1 MFVGTTDTC
10 PYYPDYAKYQTVNQ
24 PTLTHLNL
32 TLLSSQE
39 THSVVITGA
48 SRGIGRRIAI
58 AFARETDYALLLTAR
73 TKSDL
78 EDTKT
83 LCGKVGDN
91 RVVIMACDAADPRA
105 VQNCSLP
112 GDFPAAKF
120 VVNNAGYFLLKPL
133 GKTTHEEFSGQ
144 IESNLFSAV
153 NMTNR
158 FLDDLKS
165 KSHALV
171 INICSE
177 GAVEG
182 RSESGAYAASKHALL
197 GYTRSLRK
205 ELMDTEIGV
214 TAINLG
220 QTQSSSWEGS
230 LIDRDLLIDPDDV
243 AKIILNLTLLS
254 PRTVV
259 EEMLVKPQHGR
270 VPPM

>member
-1 MFVGTTDTC
+1 M
-10 PYYPDYAKYQTVNQ
+10 
-24 PTLTHLNL
+24 
-32 TLLSSQE
+32 SSQE

-48 SRGIGRRIAI
+48 SRGIGRRIAL
-58 AFARETDYALLLTAR
+58 AFARETGYALLLTAR

-83 LCGKVGDN
+83 LCGKAGDN
-91 RVVIMACDAADPRA
+91 RVVVMACNAADPRA
-105 VQNCSLP
+105 VQKCSLP
-112 GDFPAAKF
+112 DDFPAAKF
-120 VVNNAGYFLLKPL
+120 VINNAGYFLLKPL
-133 GKTTHEEFSGQ
+133 EKTTHEEFSGQ
-144 IESNLFSAV
+144 IESNLYSAV
-153 NMTNR
+153 NITNR

-165 KSHALV
+165 KSHGLV

-182 RSESGAYAASKHALL
+182 RRESGAYATSKHALL

-230 LIDRDLLIDPDDV
+230 LVDRDLLIDPDDV
-243 AKIILNLTLLS
+243 AEIILNLTRLS